1 MNPVKYIKS
10 MFTETVE
17 EKLYRVFGYSVETRN
32 NTYYCYNL
40 NTEFTLTDSEVQ
52 SIENGDYKN
61 CLEVVKA
68 KLGEEFF
75 AELDLNKTEE
85 YWSKKINELIPELQ
99 LGMPKEKALR
109 IIYEKLSNKSAV
121 R

>member
-1 MNPVKYIKS
+1 MNLIKYIKS

-17 EKLYRVFGYSVETRN
+17 QKLCRVFGYVTKTQN

-40 NTEFTLTDSEVQ
+40 DTEFTLTDSEVQ

-68 KLGEEFF
+68 KLGEAFF
-75 AELDLNKTEE
+75 VELDKNNSEE
-85 YWSKKINELIPELQ
+85 YWAKKINQLVPELQ
-99 LGMPKEKALR
+99 LGMSRAKVFK

-121 R
+121 S